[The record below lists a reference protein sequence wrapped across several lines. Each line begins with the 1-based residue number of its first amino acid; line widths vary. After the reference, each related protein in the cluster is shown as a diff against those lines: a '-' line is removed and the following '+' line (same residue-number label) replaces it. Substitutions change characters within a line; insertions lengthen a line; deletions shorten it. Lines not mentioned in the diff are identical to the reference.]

1 MNSNRKQEIQND
13 LLKITKVMLI
23 CYLLSTT

>member
-1 MNSNRKQEIQND
+1 MNSNRKHEIQND
-13 LLKITKVMLI
+13 LLKIAKVMLI